1 MRKFEELDKAYE
13 RYLKATAVK
22 DALTK
27 LRNEH
32 DENFDEYASLAVG
45 AALMSALEEFGEA
58 GNDYYALK
66 AKIEKGSE

>member
-1 MRKFEELDKAYE
+1 MRKNDELNAAYE
-13 RYLKATAVK
+13 RYLAATAVK

-32 DENFDEYASLAVG
+32 KDNFDEYASLAVG

-58 GNDYYALK
+58 GAEYYRVKDKVNA
-66 AKIEKGSE
+66 